1 MKLVVARRRLI
12 TFFHATYS
20 FARVASWKLEDSTR
34 NAQEANPTSVDD
46 GRHRRSQRNVALVM

>member
-1 MKLVVARRRLI
+1 LLRDADQSL
-12 TFFHATYS
+12 FFTQRIHSRAL
-20 FARVASWKLEDSTR
+20 ASWKLEDSTR